1 MTNEVAPEMPPA
13 YSELAKD
20 GSGMP
25 LAGETPPVIRQT
37 EQQQQYAEY
46 VAQTNAPIVIPQG
59 GALPEGAVIVEQQQ
73 PQVVVVQQ
81 PGVGAN
87 YCHYC
92 KAHVSLILRFVD
104 FY

>member
-1 MTNEVAPEMPPA
+1 MPNEVAPEMPPA
-13 YSELAKD
+13 YDELAKD

-25 LAGETPPVIRQT
+25 LAGQTPPAIPQT

-46 VAQTNAPIVIPQG
+46 VAQTNTPTIIPQG
-59 GALPEGAVIVEQQQ
+59 GALPEGAVIVEQQ

-92 KAHVSLILRFVD
+92 KAHVSRIPCFARFK
-104 FY
+104 